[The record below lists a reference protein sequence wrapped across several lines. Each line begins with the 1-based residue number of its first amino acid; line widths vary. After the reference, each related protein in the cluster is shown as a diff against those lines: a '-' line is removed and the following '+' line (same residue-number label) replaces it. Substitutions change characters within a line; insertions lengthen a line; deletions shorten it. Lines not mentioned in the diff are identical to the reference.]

1 MKFYQ
6 RFAYYLI
13 GFTIGMFVVALVWNR
28 KDVQFNYLPN
38 ARVLSNI
45 SGKPMLFDSIVI
57 KQFNEKWIDTLDIKN
72 SLIHGDVDFSKSNI
86 KTKGGKLYVIYG
98 KTKKNQNITLE
109 IINYEDR
116 AELRKVYKT
125 ANEE

>member
-6 RFAYYLI
+6 RFAYYFI

-45 SGKPMLFDSIVI
+45 SSKPMFYDSLVI
-57 KQFNEKWIDTLDIKN
+57 KQFNEKWVDTSDIRN
-72 SLIHGDVDFSKSNI
+72 TLIYGDVDFSKSNS
-86 KTKGGKLYVIYG
+86 KEKGGKLYTIYG
-98 KTKKNQNITLE
+98 KTKQNQDIILE
-109 IINYEDR
+109 IINYEDK
-116 AELRKVYKT
+116 AVLKNICKRKSK
-125 ANEE
+125 

>member
-6 RFAYYLI
+6 RFAYYFI

-45 SGKPMLFDSIVI
+45 SSKPMFYDSLVI
-57 KQFNEKWIDTLDIKN
+57 KQFNEKWVDTSDIRN
-72 SLIHGDVDFSKSNI
+72 TLIYGDVDFSKSNS
-86 KTKGGKLYVIYG
+86 KEKGGKLYTIYG
-98 KTKKNQNITLE
+98 KTKQNLDIILE
-109 IINYEDR
+109 IINYEDK
-116 AELRKVYKT
+116 AVLRNISKRKS
-125 ANEE
+125 E

>member
-6 RFAYYLI
+6 RFAYYFI

-45 SGKPMLFDSIVI
+45 SSKPMFYDSLVI
-57 KQFNEKWIDTLDIKN
+57 KQFNEKWVDTSDIRN
-72 SLIHGDVDFSKSNI
+72 TLIYGDVDFSKSNS
-86 KTKGGKLYVIYG
+86 KEKGGKLYTIYG
-98 KTKKNQNITLE
+98 KTKQNQDIILE
-109 IINYEDR
+109 IINYEDK
-116 AELRKVYKT
+116 AVLRNICRRKS
-125 ANEE
+125 E

>member
-6 RFAYYLI
+6 RFAYYFI

-45 SGKPMLFDSIVI
+45 SSKPMFYDSLVI
-57 KQFNEKWIDTLDIKN
+57 KQFNEKWVDTSDIRN
-72 SLIHGDVDFSKSNI
+72 TLIYGDVDFSKSNS
-86 KTKGGKLYVIYG
+86 KEKGGKLYTIYG
-98 KTKKNQNITLE
+98 KTKQNQDIILE
-109 IINYEDR
+109 IINYENK
-116 AELRKVYKT
+116 AVLRNISKRKS
-125 ANEE
+125 E

>member
-6 RFAYYLI
+6 RFAYYFI

-45 SGKPMLFDSIVI
+45 SSKPMFYDSLVI
-57 KQFNEKWIDTLDIKN
+57 KQFNEKWVDTSDIKN
-72 SLIHGDVDFSKSNI
+72 TLIYGDVDFSKSNS
-86 KTKGGKLYVIYG
+86 KEKGGKLYTIYG
-98 KTKKNQNITLE
+98 KTKQNQDIILE
-109 IINYEDR
+109 IINYEDK
-116 AELRKVYKT
+116 AVLKNICKRKSK
-125 ANEE
+125 